1 MLGTF
6 FLNCLMKIIP
16 GMYDLGRVNLNKVIF
31 KEDNII
37 GKGFLAELVPKV
49 KSYYRYTTE
58 QT

>member
-16 GMYDLGRVNLNKVIF
+16 GRYDLERVNLNKVIF

-49 KSYYRYTTE
+49 KSYYRYTT
-58 QT
+58 